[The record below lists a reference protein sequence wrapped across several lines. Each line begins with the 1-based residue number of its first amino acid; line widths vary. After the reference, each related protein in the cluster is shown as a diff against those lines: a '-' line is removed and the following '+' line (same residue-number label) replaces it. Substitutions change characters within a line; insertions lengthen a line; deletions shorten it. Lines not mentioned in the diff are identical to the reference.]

1 MPTANSSTSKIRAA
15 QAADADGT
23 EQRLLKEAARLFR
36 KQGFAGTSTRE
47 LAAAIGLQ
55 SASLYHYME
64 SKEDLLYAICVS
76 GNELMVNAVSSAIE
90 GLEPLDAVHAA
101 IRAHLTTAIEN
112 RDVYLTT
119 LAEVK
124 ALSPRRRRDISKK
137 RQVYADVLAGVVER
151 AQQAGELRSDIS
163 AEHVMLVLRNLLS
176 WTIFWFRTDGEL
188 SIEELATLMS
198 RVFFEGARA

>member
-1 MPTANSSTSKIRAA
+1 LATTNATKKKPVVRAA
-15 QAADADGT
+15 DGDGT
-23 EQRLLKEAARLFR
+23 EQRLLREAAHLFR

-47 LAAAIGLQ
+47 LASAVGLQ

-76 GNELMVNAVSSAIE
+76 GNELMIEAVTKAIE
-90 GLEPLDAVHAA
+90 GREPIEALHAA

-124 ALSPRRRRDISKK
+124 SLSPRRRREVQKT
-137 RQVYADVLAGVVER
+137 RQSYAEVLAGVVER
-151 AQQAGELRSDIS
+151 AQKAGEIRTDIS
-163 AEHVMLVLRNLLS
+163 ADNLMLVLRNLLS
-176 WTIFWFRTDGEL
+176 WTLFWFRTDGDL
-188 SIEELATLMS
+188 SIEEFASLGS
-198 RVFFEGARA
+198 KVFLEGAQA

>member
-1 MPTANSSTSKIRAA
+1 VPTANSSTSKTRAA
-15 QAADADGT
+15 QAADGDGT

-76 GNELMVNAVSSAIE
+76 GNELMVSAVTSAIE

-188 SIEELATLMS
+188 SIDELATLMS